1 MKRQCFRWKVLLK
14 MDYFTKKYYN
24 LVKFRLMKLVKIFT
38 FAVFKTTIISLMKL
52 TKELLTDTSTL
63 QLPEKVLQFGT
74 GVLLRGLC
82 DYFIDKA
89 NKKGVFNG
97 RIVIVKSTDSG
108 GADTFTE
115 QDNLYTLCVRGIEKG
130 VPTEEN
136 IICTA
141 ISRVLSA
148 QSEWNA
154 ILETA
159 QSADIQVV
167 ISNTTEVGL
176 QYVEESIRQNPPA
189 SFPAKLT
196 AWLYERFQSRQEGVV
211 VIPTELIVGN
221 GDKLK
226 EIVLQHCVFN
236 ELPERFVEWLENE
249 NHFCNSLVDRIVPGK
264 PKGDTLTELQN
275 TLGYE
280 DDLLAVAETYR
291 LWAIEGGDKV
301 KDILTFAQVD
311 DGVKIAQNIE
321 QFRELKLRM
330 LNGTHTLMCGIAY
343 LSGFRIVK
351 EALTDEMFEKFTTNL
366 MMSEIA
372 PAIPYKI
379 DSKIAQRYGRE
390 VLDRFRN
397 PYLDHQWI
405 SITLQYTM
413 KMRMRN
419 IPLLL
424 NYYKEFNTVPQYFT
438 RGFAAYLLFM
448 KAVKEDN
455 GKFFGMRADESYLI
469 QCDSAKYFY
478 KTWQNPNT
486 EEVVIEVLSNQEM
499 WGTDLTKLKGFAEN
513 VTTHLS
519 NMMSFGVQE
528 VVSALNVYA

>member
-1 MKRQCFRWKVLLK
+1 
-14 MDYFTKKYYN
+14 
-24 LVKFRLMKLVKIFT
+24 MKL
-38 FAVFKTTIISLMKL
+38 S
-52 TKELLTDTSTL
+52 KELLTNSSTL
-63 QLPEKVLQFGT
+63 QLPERVLQFGT

-89 NKKGVFNG
+89 NKQGIFNG
-97 RIVIVKSTDSG
+97 RIVVVKSTDSG
-108 GADTFTE
+108 GADAFAE
-115 QDNLYTLCVRGIEKG
+115 QDNLYTICVRGIDKG

-136 IICTA
+136 IISSA

-148 QSEWNA
+148 QSDWNS

-159 QSADIQVV
+159 QDPNISVV

-176 QYVEESIRQNPPA
+176 QYVEESIRQSPPA

-196 AWLYERFQSRQEGVV
+196 AWLYERFQNKQDGVV
-211 VIPTELIVGN
+211 IIPTELIVGN
-221 GDKLK
+221 GDILK
-226 EIVLQHCVFN
+226 DLVLKVATFN
-236 ELPERFVEWLENE
+236 ELPTNFITWLKTENS
-249 NHFCNSLVDRIVPGK
+249 FCNSLVDRIVPGK
-264 PKGDTLTELQN
+264 PKGEALAELQEK
-275 TLGYE
+275 LGYE
-280 DDLLAVAETYR
+280 DQLLAVAETYR
-291 LWAIEGGDKV
+291 LWAIQGGEKV
-301 KDILTFAQVD
+301 KDVLTFAQAD
-311 DGVKIAQNIE
+311 EGVKIANNIE

-330 LNGTHTLMCGIAY
+330 LNGTHTLMCGMEF
-343 LSGFRIVK
+343 LSGFQTVK
-351 EALTDEMFEKFTTNL
+351 EALADDVTEKFITNL

-379 DSKIAQRYGRE
+379 DAKVAQRYGRD

-413 KMRMRN
+413 KMQMRN

-448 KAVKEDN
+448 KAVKEEN
-455 GKFFGMRADESYLI
+455 GKYFGEKEGELYPI

-478 KTWQNPNT
+478 EVWQNHKAN
-486 EEVVIEVLSNQEM
+486 EVVEAVLGNEQL
-499 WGTDLTKLKGFAEN
+499 WGSDLRKLKGFEEN

-519 NMMSFGVQE
+519 NMMAIGVRE
-528 VVSALNVYA
+528 VAAALNVYA

>member
-1 MKRQCFRWKVLLK
+1 
-14 MDYFTKKYYN
+14 
-24 LVKFRLMKLVKIFT
+24 MKL
-38 FAVFKTTIISLMKL
+38 S
-52 TKELLTDTSTL
+52 KELLTDSSTL
-63 QLPEKVLQFGT
+63 QLPERVLQFGT

-89 NKKGVFNG
+89 NKQGIFNG
-97 RIVIVKSTDSG
+97 RIVVVKSTDSG
-108 GADTFTE
+108 GADAFAE
-115 QDNLYTLCVRGIEKG
+115 QDNLYTICVRGIDKG

-136 IICTA
+136 IISSA

-148 QSEWNA
+148 QSDWNS

-159 QSADIQVV
+159 QDPNISVV

-176 QYVEESIRQNPPA
+176 QYVEESIRQSPPA

-196 AWLYERFQSRQEGVV
+196 AWLYERFQNKQDGVV
-211 VIPTELIVGN
+211 IIPTELIVGN

-226 EIVLQHCVFN
+226 GIVLQLAAFN
-236 ELPERFVEWLENE
+236 QLSANFIEWLNTENS
-249 NHFCNSLVDRIVPGK
+249 FCNSLVDRIVPGK
-264 PKGDTLTELQN
+264 PKGDALAELQEK
-275 TLGYE
+275 LGYE
-280 DDLLAVAETYR
+280 DQLLLVAETYR
-291 LWAIEGGDKV
+291 LWAIEGDEKV
-301 KDILTFAQVD
+301 KDVLTFAQAD
-311 DGVKIAQNIE
+311 EGVKIAKNIE

-330 LNGTHTLMCGIAY
+330 LNGTHTLMCGMEF
-343 LSGFRIVK
+343 LSGFQTVK
-351 EALTDEMFEKFTTNL
+351 EALADDVTEKFITNL

-379 DSKIAQRYGRE
+379 DAKVAQRYGRD

-413 KMRMRN
+413 KMQMRN

-424 NYYKEFNTVPQYFT
+424 NYYKEFSTVPQYFT

-448 KAVKEDN
+448 KAVKEEN
-455 GKFFGMRADESYLI
+455 GKYFGEKEGELYPI
-469 QCDSAKYFY
+469 QCDSANYFY
-478 KTWQNPNT
+478 ETWQNHKAH
-486 EEVVIEVLSNQEM
+486 EVVNAVLGNEQL
-499 WGTDLTKLKGFAEN
+499 WGSDLRKLKGFEEN

-519 NMMSFGVQE
+519 NMMAIGVRE
-528 VVSALNVYA
+528 VAAALNVYA

>member
-1 MKRQCFRWKVLLK
+1 
-14 MDYFTKKYYN
+14 
-24 LVKFRLMKLVKIFT
+24 
-38 FAVFKTTIISLMKL
+38 MKL
-52 TKELLTDTSTL
+52 TRNLLTDTSTL

-89 NKKGVFNG
+89 NKQGIFNG
-97 RIVIVKSTDSG
+97 RIVVVKSTDSG
-108 GADTFTE
+108 GADAFAE
-115 QDNLYTLCVRGIEKG
+115 QDNLYTLCIRGIDRG

-136 IICTA
+136 IICSA

-148 QSEWNA
+148 QSDWNE

-159 QSADIQVV
+159 QSADIEVV

-176 QYVEESIRQNPPA
+176 QYVEESIRQSPPA

-196 AWLYERFQSRQEGVV
+196 AWLYERFQAKQSGVV
-211 VIPTELIVGN
+211 IIPTELIVGN

-226 EIVLQHCVFN
+226 EIVGKLCVFN
-236 ELPERFVEWLENE
+236 QLPARFVEWLETE

-264 PKGDTLTELQN
+264 PKEEALAELQN
-275 TLGYE
+275 LLGYE
-280 DDLLAVAETYR
+280 DQLLAVAETYR
-291 LWAIEGGDKV
+291 LWAIQGDDKV
-301 KDILTFAQVD
+301 KDILTFAD
-311 DGVKIAQNIE
+311 ADSGVKITKNIE
-321 QFRELKLRM
+321 QYRELKLRM

-343 LSGFRIVK
+343 LSGFQFVK
-351 EALTDEMFEKFTTNL
+351 EALADDTIEKFTTNL

-379 DSKIAQRYGRE
+379 DAKIAQRYGRD
-390 VLDRFRN
+390 VLDRFKN

-413 KMRMRN
+413 KMQLRN

-448 KAVKEDN
+448 HATKVEN
-455 GKFFGMRADESYLI
+455 GKYFGERAGESYPI
-469 QCDSAKYFY
+469 QCDSAAYYYDVWQDK
-478 KTWQNPNT
+478 KTF
-486 EEVVIEVLSNQEM
+486 EVVDIVLANEEL
-499 WGTDLTKLKGFAEN
+499 WGSDLTKLKGFAEN

-519 NMMSFGVQE
+519 NMMSFGVRE